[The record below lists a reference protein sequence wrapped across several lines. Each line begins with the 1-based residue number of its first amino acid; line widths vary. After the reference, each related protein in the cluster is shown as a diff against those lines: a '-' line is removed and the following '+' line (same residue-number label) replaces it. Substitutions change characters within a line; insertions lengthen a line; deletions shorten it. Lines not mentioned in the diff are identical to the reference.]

1 MPENDSFS
9 RDLGYL
15 DKFFDK
21 LEAHAGTLPSEAGQR
36 LRALRGEERGR
47 WAEIRQ
53 LVGAGSVPQ
62 ASASAP
68 QEAKPAADGDAAA
81 PEREHPYSRAY
92 RVGMAELSRTPA
104 AGTSTAGMA
113 SDAAPAKIR
122 TGSST
127 FTVGSLKPRR

>member
-36 LRALRGEERGR
+36 LRTLIGEERGR

-53 LVGAGSVPQ
+53 LVGATGAAATPAPAQ
-62 ASASAP
+62 AP
-68 QEAKPAADGDAAA
+68 QE
-81 PEREHPYSRAY
+81 EREHPYARAY
-92 RVGMAELSRTPA
+92 RVGMAQLPTAPV
-104 AGTSTAGMA
+104 AGASNAGMQ
-113 SDAAPAKIR
+113 AAPERAKMR
-122 TGSST
+122 TGGSSA